1 MNKLSLCV
9 AVIALSLAAC
19 SKPSPQTASETSAID
34 SIEAPSLSEETPA
47 VPNPLS
53 LKAGLWQ
60 VTYARPEM
68 GYESMQKICIDAAAG
83 KTLAE
88 RNDELD
94 PMTCS
99 RHDISVRDGGTHI
112 ERVCTHNDTTV
123 TSHID
128 IRIDN
133 ENAFRQT
140 METIYDPAF
149 AGHADTHTSADG
161 VWQGA
166 CPAGMKLGDIMMAD
180 GSRATLR

>member
-1 MNKLSLCV
+1 MKHVSAFALL
-9 AVIALSLAAC
+9 AVLAAC
-19 SKPSPQTASETSAID
+19 SPHTPEKVAEASASAPASSAAPVAVADPLALKP
-34 SIEAPSLSEETPA
+34 
-47 VPNPLS
+47 
-53 LKAGLWQ
+53 GLWS

-68 GYESMQKICIDAAAG
+68 GYSSIQKICIDTDGG

-94 PMTCS
+94 AMPCS
-99 RHDISVRDGGTHI
+99 RHDVTQTADGIHI

-128 IRIDN
+128 IHGDGDG
-133 ENAFRQT
+133 AFHQT
-140 METIYDPAF
+140 METLYDPAF

-161 VWQGA
+161 AWVST
-166 CPAGMKLGDIMMAD
+166 CPAGMKPGDVVMPD